1 MIKGNIVAMITPFN
15 VNGTI
20 NYQEINKLINKM
32 ILNGVDGVLV
42 LGSTGEANLLTEEE
56 ANGLLYYVVN
66 LVDKR
71 MKVIAGIS
79 SGATDEAINRAVRY
93 EEIGADALLVSPPY
107 YVKPNEDG
115 IFIHYSLLSSC
126 VKTPIIIYNIPSR
139 SGVDISIECLLKL
152 KKIPN
157 ILGVKESNKDIDHIL
172 NLAHICDNNFYL
184 YCGND
189 ELSYLFLSL
198 NAKGI
203 INVVGNLDSKIIG
216 DLINIYEDNSLS
228 AYKYFKENYEFLKCL
243 TIDSNPVPIKALLL
257 YLNEINGG
265 VRLPLVNLSE
275 EKLNFLV
282 KIYKKVKI

>member
-71 MKVIAGIS
+71 MKVIAGVS
-79 SGATDEAINRAVRY
+79 SGATDEAINKAVRY
-93 EEIGADALLVSPPY
+93 EEIGADALLVSPSY

-115 IFIHYSLLSSC
+115 LFIHFSLISSC
-126 VKTPIIIYNIPSR
+126 VKIPIILYNIPSR
-139 SGVDISIECLLKL
+139 SGIDISIECLLKL
-152 KKIPN
+152 KKIHN
-157 ILGVKESNKDIDHIL
+157 IIGVKESNKDIDHIL
-172 NLAHICDNNFYL
+172 NLANICDDDFYL

-228 AYKYFKENYEFLKCL
+228 AYKYFKEHYEFLRCL
-243 TIDSNPVPIKALLL
+243 TIDSNPIPIKALLL
-257 YLNEINGG
+257 YINEISGG

-275 EKLNFLV
+275 KKLNLLA
-282 KIYKKVKI
+282 KCYQSIKK

>member
-126 VKTPIIIYNIPSR
+126 VKTPIIIYNM
-139 SGVDISIECLLKL
+139 
-152 KKIPN
+152 
-157 ILGVKESNKDIDHIL
+157 
-172 NLAHICDNNFYL
+172 
-184 YCGND
+184 
-189 ELSYLFLSL
+189 LFLF
-198 NAKGI
+198 
-203 INVVGNLDSKIIG
+203 IG
-216 DLINIYEDNSLS
+216 GG
-228 AYKYFKENYEFLKCL
+228 
-243 TIDSNPVPIKALLL
+243 L
-257 YLNEINGG
+257 Y
-265 VRLPLVNLSE
+265 
-275 EKLNFLV
+275 
-282 KIYKKVKI
+282 

>member
-71 MKVIAGIS
+71 MKVIAGVS
-79 SGATDEAINRAVRY
+79 SGATDEAINKAVRY
-93 EEIGADALLVSPPY
+93 EEIGADALLVSPSY

-115 IFIHYSLLSSC
+115 LFIHFSLLSSC
-126 VKTPIIIYNIPSR
+126 VKIPIILYNIPSR

-152 KKIPN
+152 KKIHN
-157 ILGVKESNKDIDHIL
+157 IIGVKESNKDIDHIL
-172 NLAHICDNNFYL
+172 NLANICDDDFYL

-228 AYKYFKENYEFLKCL
+228 AYKYFKEHYEFLRCL
-243 TIDSNPVPIKALLL
+243 TIDSNPIPIKALLL
-257 YLNEINGG
+257 YINEISGG

-275 EKLNFLV
+275 KKLNLLA
-282 KIYKKVKI
+282 KCYQSIKK